1 MVPKIL
7 PLPVAEAK
15 KNGDKQFWKEKFHA
29 ANALMNSPIFF
40 SF

>member
-1 MVPKIL
+1 MVLKIL
-7 PLPVAEAK
+7 PLPLAEA

-29 ANALMNSPIFF
+29 ANALMNSQIFY